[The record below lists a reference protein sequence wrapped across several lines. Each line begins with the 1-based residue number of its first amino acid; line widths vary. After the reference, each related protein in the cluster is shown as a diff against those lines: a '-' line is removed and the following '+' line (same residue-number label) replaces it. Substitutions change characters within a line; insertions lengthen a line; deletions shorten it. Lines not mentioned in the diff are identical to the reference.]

1 MDRSNFKTDL
11 YQLTMIAAQVYKNM
25 HKRVVTCEAFVR
37 KLPPERRFLV
47 MAGTEEIRE
56 FLLNLRFTKDDIR
69 QLKNLPPL
77 KGVFATSNF
86 DKFLE
91 DFRFTGDMWALA
103 EGEIAFAG
111 EPLVRVTGTLPE
123 VHMAETFILSVLN
136 HDTKIASKAA
146 RIVLAA
152 RGKPV
157 LEFGT
162 RRTHHEAAV
171 NAARSAYLSGFAA
184 TSNVEA
190 AVRHQIPIAGTM
202 SHMWIMIHDNEEKA
216 FQDFKDVYKA
226 PVLLIDT
233 YDTVNSGDIHALS
246 KEVRAVLDAN
256 GCKSTRIIASSDLNE
271 YKIDELE
278 RLNAPIDTYAV
289 GTELVVSRDVPS
301 LGAVYKV
308 VYDDTNNKPL
318 VKLSPGK
325 ITMPGRKQIFLD
337 QRNGGWSHLIALENA
352 VAPSEEL
359 IPLLDCHIKDG
370 KLMEGSAVNL
380 EVARKYCNAALV
392 NLHPQLASLEPEEK
406 TVPVHPHDSLK
417 TMFEEAVNGLKLA
430 NK

>member
-1 MDRSNFKTDL
+1 
-11 YQLTMIAAQVYKNM
+11 
-25 HKRVVTCEAFVR
+25 
-37 KLPPERRFLV
+37 
-47 MAGTEEIRE
+47 
-56 FLLNLRFTKDDIR
+56 
-69 QLKNLPPL
+69 
-77 KGVFATSNF
+77 
-86 DKFLE
+86 
-91 DFRFTGDMWALA
+91 
-103 EGEIAFAG
+103 
-111 EPLVRVTGTLPE
+111 
-123 VHMAETFILSVLN
+123 
-136 HDTKIASKAA
+136 
-146 RIVLAA
+146 
-152 RGKPV
+152 
-157 LEFGT
+157 
-162 RRTHHEAAV
+162 V

-202 SHMWIMIHDNEEKA
+202 SHMWILIHDDEEKA

-233 YDTVNSGDIHALS
+233 YDTVKGAEIASKIRLLDGVRLDSGDIHALS

-308 VYDDTNNKPL
+308 VYDDTNDKPL